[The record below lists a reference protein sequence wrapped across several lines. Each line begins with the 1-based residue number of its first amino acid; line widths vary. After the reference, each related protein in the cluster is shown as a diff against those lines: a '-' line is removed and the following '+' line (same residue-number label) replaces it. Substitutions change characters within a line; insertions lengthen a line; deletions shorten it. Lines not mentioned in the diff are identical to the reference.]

1 MPNLSCENE
10 FYLLVTKNHSHIN
23 GFAIS
28 LPLKQRLRAKRRCP
42 ILLVG
47 AKDVIR
53 YSELLKSKITKLLE
67 RLQKLPF
74 LGIVCIY

>member
-28 LPLKQRLRAKRRCP
+28 LPLKQRLRAKRRWP

-47 AKDVIR
+47 AKDIR
-53 YSELLKSKITKLLE
+53 YSEVLKTKITKLLE

>member
-1 MPNLSCENE
+1 MKMSFICMK
-10 FYLLVTKNHSHIN
+10 TKNQSHIN

-28 LPLKQRLRAKRRCP
+28 LPLKQRLRAKRRWP

-53 YSELLKSKITKLLE
+53 YSEVLKSKITKLLE

-74 LGIVCIY
+74 LGIV